1 MPLNNLSPPSRHPL
15 EIFHAKKC
23 RPERMEGLHFILHN
37 NRIKHCGISKAKAGS
52 NRKVIAGLRKCQP
65 NNQKGD

>member
-1 MPLNNLSPPSRHPL
+1 
-15 EIFHAKKC
+15 
-23 RPERMEGLHFILHN
+23 MEGLHFILHN

-52 NRKVIAGLRKCQP
+52 NRKVIADLRKCEP